1 MKSIKKPSRSR
12 TIEESLNDKALA
24 RLLAPH
30 PRVRVPRPGA
40 PDPGGKCIV
49 YWMQR
54 AQRGVDNP
62 ALNMAIALGNAVGQ
76 PVLAVFSLTA
86 DYPDA
91 QRRHYRF
98 LVEGLVDAE
107 NDLMA
112 RNVPLIVRL
121 GRPGEIVPVLAA
133 EAGASLVVGDENPV
147 RIGRQWREQVAGR
160 LEVPYHIVDADVV
173 VPTSLFPKEE
183 FAART
188 LRPKIHRVWEE
199 YLKPLPSPHARVCLG
214 RLAPGRR
221 GGRCRRPDGETES
234 RRGAGSV
241 PGIVEERVRLRGGW
255 PIRPRAA
262 GPLCPRS
269 Q

>member
-1 MKSIKKPSRSR
+1 
-12 TIEESLNDKALA
+12 
-24 RLLAPH
+24 
-30 PRVRVPRPGA
+30 
-40 PDPGGKCIV
+40 
-49 YWMQR
+49 
-54 AQRGVDNP
+54 
-62 ALNMAIALGNAVGQ
+62 MAIALGNAVGQ

-121 GRPGEIVPVLAA
+121 GRPGEIVPALVA

-147 RIGRQWREQVAGR
+147 RIGRQWREQVAGK

-199 YLKPLPSPHARVCLG
+199 YLKPLPSPHARAAWNGSRPAGEVIDVEALMAKLKVG
-214 RLAPGRR
+214 GVPEVPGYR
-221 GGRCRRPDGETES
+221 GGAREAQR
-234 RRGAGSV
+234 
-241 PGIVEERVRLRGGW
+241 RLRRFVRERLDHYARDRNEPTPYATTELSAHLHFGH
-255 PIRPRAA
+255 IS
-262 GPLCPRS
+262 PLTIAIEARKSEPTR
-269 Q
+269 